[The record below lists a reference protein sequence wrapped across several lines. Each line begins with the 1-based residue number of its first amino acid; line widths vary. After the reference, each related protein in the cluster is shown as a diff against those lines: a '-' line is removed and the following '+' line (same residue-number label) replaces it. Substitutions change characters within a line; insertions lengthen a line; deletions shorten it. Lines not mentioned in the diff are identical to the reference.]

1 MIIPIRCF
9 TCNQLVAN
17 KWNKYQEKVQE
28 EYLKEENDLKK
39 KKRFVDI
46 KNLKKTIEGKILDDL
61 KVHKYCCR
69 RMLISHVDMVEI
81 I

>member
-69 RMLISHVDMVEI
+69 RMLISHVDMAEI